1 MTAPLPSRAERR
13 AAQLEERR
21 AARRLGHDPDHFA
34 RRRRERLRIAGFGV
48 VVAVVLGSGIY
59 LATGDLLGQ
68 RGSAST
74 ADATPVRISMAG
86 FTPGEIRVPAGET
99 VALELWTT
107 DSAPH
112 LDGGVHT
119 LISDELG
126 IYEELPAAGATGE
139 SRRVVRIDT
148 PTTPGSY
155 DIYCDTCCGGKASPT
170 MHGRLV
176 VEA

>member
-1 MTAPLPSRAERR
+1 VNAPLPPRAERR
-13 AAQLEERR
+13 AVRLEERR
-21 AARRLGHDPDHFA
+21 TARRSAHAADAVTG
-34 RRRRERLRIAGFGV
+34 RRQERLRIAVFGV
-48 VVAVVLGSGIY
+48 VVAVVLGAGIY
-59 LATGDLLGQ
+59 LATSDLFGQ

-74 ADATPVRISMAG
+74 ADATPVRMSMAG
-86 FTPGEIRVPAGET
+86 FTPSEIRVPAGQS

-112 LDGGVHT
+112 LEGGVHT

-126 IYEELPAAGATGE
+126 IYEELPAAGTTGE
-139 SRRVVRIDT
+139 SRKVVRIDT
-148 PTTPGSY
+148 PMAPGSY

>member
-1 MTAPLPSRAERR
+1 MTAPLSPRAERR
-13 AAQLEERR
+13 AAQLEDRR
-21 AARRLGHDPDHFA
+21 AARRSAHDRDVVA
-34 RRRRERLRIAGFGV
+34 GRRRERLRIAAFGIV
-48 VVAVVLGSGIY
+48 VTVVLGVGIY
-59 LATGDLLGQ
+59 LATSDLFGQ
-68 RGSAST
+68 RGSASV
-74 ADATPVRISMAG
+74 ADAMPVRISMAG
-86 FTPGEIRVPAGET
+86 FTPTDIRVPAGET

-112 LDGGVHT
+112 LEGGVHT

-139 SRRVVRIDT
+139 SRRVVNIAA
-148 PTTPGSY
+148 PSTPGTY

-176 VEA
+176 VEV